1 MEMNVSNRPT
11 KVYVISGNYVA
22 V

>member
-1 MEMNVSNRPT
+1 MEMNVIYQPT
-11 KVYVISGNYVA
+11 KVYVISGNYLA